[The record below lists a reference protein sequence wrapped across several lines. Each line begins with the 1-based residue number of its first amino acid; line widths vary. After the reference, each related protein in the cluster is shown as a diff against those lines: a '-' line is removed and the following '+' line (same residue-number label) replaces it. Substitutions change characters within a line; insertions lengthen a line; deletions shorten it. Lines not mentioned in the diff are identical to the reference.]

1 MRVTWSIS
9 VAVTSRPH
17 EAEPACDAPGPG
29 GWYCS
34 AARLVYPASC
44 TTGPG
49 GCSGCT
55 VLPPGKGWVRVR
67 VGVGLGLG
75 IRVSLRVRVGM
86 MVRVSVSCSVSIP

>member
-67 VGVGLGLG
+67 VGAGARATDGV
-75 IRVSLRVRVGM
+75 RDRVRVL
-86 MVRVSVSCSVSIP
+86 VRVRVRAGP